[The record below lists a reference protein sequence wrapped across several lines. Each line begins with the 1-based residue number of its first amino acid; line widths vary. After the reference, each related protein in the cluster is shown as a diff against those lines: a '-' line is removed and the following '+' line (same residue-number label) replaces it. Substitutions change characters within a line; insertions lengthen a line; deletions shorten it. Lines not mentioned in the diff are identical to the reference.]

1 MSVTCGFYNSLNGD
15 RKYNAI
21 QMGRIFDGLIS
32 DGVFA
37 TVGNA
42 LIVKAANGNTV
53 NVDTGKAWFNH
64 TWTVN
69 DAILPLELPE
79 ADILLDRIDAV
90 VLEVNASSM
99 VRQNTIKFLKG
110 TASSTPVRPSLENSE
125 EVHQYPLCYIYR
137 KYGATAITQAD
148 ITPMVGSTE
157 TPFVTALLQTVSLD
171 VLLGKWQ
178 DELNQ
183 FVDNQTQ
190 EIDKWVANEE
200 KEFNEWFTGLKE
212 VLDGNVAGNLL
223 NLIQTKADI
232 PLVTSVFLPVAGWT
246 GAESPFKQNV
256 TIANAPTDS
265 QVSIQLSDSVYKA
278 LTENGTMM
286 LRIDNVDGTF
296 VVTAMGEKPNTDL
309 TVQVTAIMTKMA
321 SANGGG

>member
-90 VLEVNASSM
+90 ILEVNASPM

-157 TPFVTALLQTVSLD
+157 TPFVTAMLQTVSLD
-171 VLLGKWQ
+171 ILLGKWQ

-183 FVDNQTQ
+183 FVNNQTQ

-200 KEFNEWFTGLKE
+200 KEFNEWFAGLKD

-232 PLVTSVFLPVAGWT
+232 PLVTSVLLPAAGWT

-256 TIANAPTDS
+256 TIANAPSDS
-265 QVSIQLSDSVYKA
+265 QVSIQLSDTVYKA
-278 LTENGTMM
+278 LAENGTMM

>member
-90 VLEVNASSM
+90 ILEVNASSM

-232 PLVTSVFLPVAGWT
+232 PLVTSVSLPAEGWT
-246 GAESPFKQNV
+246 GTESPFKQNV

-265 QVSIQLSDSVYKA
+265 QVSIQLSDTVYKV

>member
-21 QMGRIFDGLIS
+21 QMGSIFDGLIG

-42 LIVKAANGNTV
+42 LAVNAASGNTV

-69 DAILPLELPE
+69 DAILPIELPE
-79 ADILLDRIDAV
+79 ADILLDRIDAI

-110 TASSTPVRPSLENSE
+110 TASSTPERPAMENSE

-137 KYGATAITQAD
+137 KYGTTAITQAD
-148 ITPMVGSTE
+148 ITPMVGSE
-157 TPFVTALLQTVSLD
+157 KTPFVTALLQTVSLD
-171 VLLGKWQ
+171 ILLGKWQ
-178 DELNQ
+178 DELDK

-190 EIDKWVANEE
+190 EINTWVTNEE
-200 KEFNEWFTGLKE
+200 SEFNEWFAGLKE
-212 VLDGNVAGNLL
+212 TLDGNVAGNLL

-232 PLVTSVFLPVAGWT
+232 PLVTSVSLPAEGWT
-246 GAESPFKQNV
+246 GTESPFKQNV

-265 QVSIQLSDSVYKA
+265 QISIQLSDTAYKTLA
-278 LTENGTMM
+278 ENGTMV

-296 VVTAMGEKPNTDL
+296 VATAIGEKPNTDL
-309 TVQVTAIMTKMA
+309 TVQVTAIMTKTA

>member
-90 VLEVNASSM
+90 ILEVNASSM
-99 VRQNTIKFLKG
+99 VRQNMIKFLKG

-232 PLVTSVFLPVAGWT
+232 PLVTSVSLPAEGWT
-246 GAESPFKQNV
+246 GTESPFKQNV

-265 QVSIQLSDSVYKA
+265 QVSIQLSDTVYKA

>member
-90 VLEVNASSM
+90 ILEVNASPM

-157 TPFVTALLQTVSLD
+157 TPFVTAMLQTVSLD

-232 PLVTSVFLPVAGWT
+232 PLVTSVSLPAEGWT
-246 GAESPFKQNV
+246 GTESPFKQNV

-265 QVSIQLSDSVYKA
+265 QVSIQLSDTVYKA

>member
-42 LIVKAANGNTV
+42 FIVKAANGNTV

-90 VLEVNASSM
+90 ILEVNASSM
-99 VRQNTIKFLKG
+99 VRQNTIKFLRG

-157 TPFVTALLQTVSLD
+157 TPFVTAMLQTVSLD
-171 VLLGKWQ
+171 ILLGKWQ

-183 FVDNQTQ
+183 FVNNQTQ

-200 KEFNEWFTGLKE
+200 KEFNEWFSGIKD
-212 VLDGNVAGNLL
+212 VLNGNVAGNLL

-232 PLVTSVFLPVAGWT
+232 PLVTSVFLPAAGWT
-246 GAESPFKQNV
+246 GDESPFKQNV
-256 TIANAPTDS
+256 TIANAPSDS
-265 QVSIQLSDSVYKA
+265 HVSIQLSDTVYKA
-278 LTENGTMM
+278 LAENGTMM

>member
-21 QMGRIFDGLIS
+21 QMGRIFDGLIG

-42 LIVKAANGNTV
+42 FVVKAANGNTV

-64 TWTVN
+64 TWTIN
-69 DAILPLELPE
+69 DAVLPIELPE
-79 ADILLDRIDAV
+79 ADILLERIDAV
-90 VLEVNASSM
+90 ILEVNASSM
-99 VRQNTIKFLKG
+99 VRQNTIKFVKG
-110 TASSTPVRPSLENSE
+110 TASSTPVRPSMENSE
-125 EVHQYPLCYIYR
+125 YVHQYPLCYIQR
-137 KYGATAITQAD
+137 KHGATSITQAD

-183 FVDNQTQ
+183 FVNNKTQ
-190 EIDKWVANEE
+190 EIDNWVANEE
-200 KEFNEWFTGLKE
+200 KEFNDWFAGLHDI
-212 VLDGNVAGNLL
+212 LDSNVAGNLL
-223 NLIQTKADI
+223 NLIHTKADI
-232 PLVTSVFLPVAGWT
+232 PIVTSVSLTVAGWT

-256 TIANAPTDS
+256 TIANAPADS
-265 QVSIQLSDSVYKA
+265 LVSIQLSDDVYKK
-278 LTENGTMM
+278 LTENGTTM

-296 VVTAMGEKPNTDL
+296 IATAIGEKPNTDL
-309 TVQVTAIMTKMA
+309 TVQVSVIMTKMA
-321 SANGGG
+321 SVNGGG

>member
-90 VLEVNASSM
+90 ILEVNASSM

-157 TPFVTALLQTVSLD
+157 TPFVTAMLQTVRLD
-171 VLLGKWQ
+171 ILLGKWQ

-183 FVDNQTQ
+183 FVNNQTQ
-190 EIDKWVANEE
+190 EIDKWIANEE
-200 KEFNEWFTGLKE
+200 KEFNDWFAGLHE
-212 VLDGNVAGNLL
+212 VLDSNVAGNLL

-232 PLVTSVFLPVAGWT
+232 PLVTSVSLPAEGWT
-246 GAESPFKQNV
+246 GTESPFKQNV

-265 QVSIQLSDSVYKA
+265 QVSIQLSDTVYKA

-296 VVTAMGEKPNTDL
+296 VATAMGEKPNTDL